1 MKCECNQISK
11 IYPALCVLLEQYRL
25 IEIAGVD
32 AEKYLQGQ
40 LTCDVAKLEI
50 GSHILTCHCDPKGKM
65 SALFRL
71 YRASQ

>member
-11 IYPALCVLLEQYRL
+11 IHPDLCVLLDQYRL

-40 LTCDVAKLEI
+40 
-50 GSHILTCHCDPKGKM
+50 
-65 SALFRL
+65 
-71 YRASQ
+71 